1 MTLFLTSSPS
11 GCPFEPGP
19 AIPVLDRRNH
29 FLENLRAVWPDH
41 PVQGLAIAA
50 DPHAY
55 AQNDEMCRV
64 FAQSFANAHLPLTA
78 LIPCDARN
86 AEEIGSLL
94 PQSGFVMLCGGH
106 VPTQNHFFAQL
117 GLPGLFHNYHGIVLG
132 VSAGSMNAARL
143 VYAAPEEPGEAADPG
158 YCRWLNGLG
167 LTETRILPHYQ
178 FIREHILDGQRMED
192 IALADSRKRHFLALP
207 DGSYLMC
214 SDGHEALYGKA
225 WYFADGTLEEINED
239 EDVLP
244 LCDACIEEMRALA
257 RCWRAL
263 WMNSLRPFGF
273 EVIDIR
279 LSAQIGRLE
288 TARER
293 IGAFAQG
300 RLDDIPELTEEKL
313 PYLKRTDG
321 TLANLNIWSACV
333 SPTNVSWS
341 F

>member
-19 AIPVLDRRNH
+19 AVPVLDRRNH

-41 PVQGLAIAA
+41 PVRGLAIAA

-64 FAQSFANAHLPLTA
+64 FLQSFADAHLPLTE
-78 LIPCDARN
+78 LVPCDARN
-86 AEEIGSLL
+86 QEEIGTLL
-94 PQSGFVMLCGGH
+94 PRSGFVMLCGGH

-167 LTETRILPHYQ
+167 LTKTRILPHYQ

-225 WYFADGTLEEINED
+225 WYFAAISAAAAAQRSVIGLPSSGAGCTMPGT
-239 EDVLP
+239 P
-244 LCDACIEEMRALA
+244 C
-257 RCWRAL
+257 
-263 WMNSLRPFGF
+263 
-273 EVIDIR
+273 
-279 LSAQIGRLE
+279 SAPMEGGC
-288 TARER
+288 AV
-293 IGAFAQG
+293 FS
-300 RLDDIPELTEEKL
+300 DFVPEL
-313 PYLKRTDG
+313 LKITQFYHFFM
-321 TLANLNIWSACV
+321 LK
-333 SPTNVSWS
+333 
-341 F
+341 

>member
-41 PVQGLAIAA
+41 PVRGLAIAA

-64 FAQSFANAHLPLTA
+64 FLQSFADAHLPLTE
-78 LIPCDARN
+78 LVPCDARN
-86 AEEIGSLL
+86 QEEIGTLL
-94 PQSGFVMLCGGH
+94 PRSGFV
-106 VPTQNHFFAQL
+106 
-117 GLPGLFHNYHGIVLG
+117 
-132 VSAGSMNAARL
+132 MNAARL

-167 LTETRILPHYQ
+167 LTKTRILPHYQ

-244 LCDACIEEMRALA
+244 LR
-257 RCWRAL
+257 
-263 WMNSLRPFGF
+263 
-273 EVIDIR
+273 
-279 LSAQIGRLE
+279 
-288 TARER
+288 
-293 IGAFAQG
+293 
-300 RLDDIPELTEEKL
+300 
-313 PYLKRTDG
+313 
-321 TLANLNIWSACV
+321 
-333 SPTNVSWS
+333 
-341 F
+341 

>member
-19 AIPVLDRRNH
+19 AVPVLDRRNH

-41 PVQGLAIAA
+41 PVRGLAIAA

-64 FAQSFANAHLPLTA
+64 FLQSFADAHLPLTE
-78 LIPCDARN
+78 LVPCDARN
-86 AEEIGSLL
+86 QEEIGTLL
-94 PQSGFVMLCGGH
+94 PRSGFVMLCGGH

-117 GLPGLFHNYHGIVLG
+117 GLPGLFH
-132 VSAGSMNAARL
+132 
-143 VYAAPEEPGEAADPG
+143 
-158 YCRWLNGLG
+158 CRWLNGLG

-178 FIREHILDGQRMED
+178 FIRDHILDGQKVED

-244 LCDACIEEMRALA
+244 LR
-257 RCWRAL
+257 
-263 WMNSLRPFGF
+263 
-273 EVIDIR
+273 
-279 LSAQIGRLE
+279 
-288 TARER
+288 
-293 IGAFAQG
+293 
-300 RLDDIPELTEEKL
+300 
-313 PYLKRTDG
+313 
-321 TLANLNIWSACV
+321 
-333 SPTNVSWS
+333 
-341 F
+341 